1 MELTL
6 AGAIATAAVCVGGG
20 RLAEVTATDE
30 AASHGGDGIVDRA
43 DASCCRFV
51 SVSGGWLAE
60 ATELTE
66 LTVAETLWPLLLL
79 PVCVGGGRLAEVMV

>member
-1 MELTL
+1 MELPR
-6 AGAIATAAVCVGGG
+6 AGAVAAAAVCVGGG
-20 RLAEVTATDE
+20 RLAEVTATYE
-30 AASHGGDGIVDRA
+30 AASHGGDGSVDRA

-60 ATELTE
+60 AIELTE

-79 PVCVGGGRLAEVMV
+79 PVCVGGGRLVEVMV